1 MAESI
6 EEDITR
12 LLTNC
17 VALSD
22 YCSKYLCSLAYK
34 RNMHLWYVGLVCYR
48 SLHGMRLVGL
58 PSLLHCSLTKE
69 VWAGW
74 WIGRVQLPAEST
86 PTHGFFLWFWMYHKP
101 EFGFLGHTFGSPYLK
116 PFLGSRSGI
125 HLGTTRGRD
134 LGRLTRQS
142 SQGLLSLIPRLSRR
156 EPGNEAKG

>member
-1 MAESI
+1 M
-6 EEDITR
+6 
-12 LLTNC
+12 L
-17 VALSD
+17 V
-22 YCSKYLCSLAYK
+22 
-34 RNMHLWYVGLVCYR
+34 LVCYR